1 MYRCSG
7 VLASGRHTVALVSL
21 PCALLVATVVA
32 CTPQVELREVEVT
45 REVRVLVQRDVSVE
59 VTREVPVT
67 REVQVIVEVDR
78 PVENPFTREVVI
90 TREVPVTRIVTATP
104 APTATPTPVPTQAP
118 APTMA
123 PSPTPTPT
131 PTAEPPRSRF
141 GNWQHERE
149 FYGGREVSTFRNVA
163 TAYEPLRDPPE
174 LTFLCDHRGYRSMY
188 IDWRHPVVGVI
199 DTTISHYF
207 SDPFDIYKQVDSAV
221 LITDYARRLH
231 AFVDG
236 IRLNPRDASR
246 FPELWRSIQR
256 EYDLSNLTSA
266 EELLA
271 VEEIEEPESSGADS
285 SDDSQTDEKVTLS
298 VNRGIVLIQLDFA
311 VEIPELMA
319 RPGYRPSVRADIR
332 SNWRVLPNQR
342 TLMADGPIGSIH
354 QSYQTIAPPR
364 SADDSLR
371 VLAASVAE
379 PDQPVNLFAEWEVSE
394 LNRVLQHCRDLAN

>member
-1 MYRCSG
+1 MYQFPG
-7 VLASGRHTVALVSL
+7 VLASGRHAVALVSL

-104 APTATPTPVPTQAP
+104 APTATPTQMP

-123 PSPTPTPT
+123 PSPTPAPTPT
-131 PTAEPPRSRF
+131 PTAEPPKSRF

-163 TAYEPLRDPPE
+163 TAYDPLTDPPE

-188 IDWRHPVVGVI
+188 IDWRHSVVGVI

-231 AFVDG
+231 IFLDN
-236 IRLNPRDASR
+236 IRLSPRDASR

-256 EYDLSNLTSA
+256 EYDLSNLTSV
-266 EELLA
+266 EDLLET
-271 VEEIEEPESSGADS
+271 EEIIEPEDSDAESAD
-285 SDDSQTDEKVTLS
+285 DPETEEKVTLS
-298 VNRGIVLIQLDFA
+298 VDRGIVLIQLDFA
-311 VEIPELMA
+311 VEVPELMA
-319 RPGYRPSVRADIR
+319 RPGYRPLVRADIR

-371 VLAASVAE
+371 ILTASVAE
-379 PDQPVNLFAEWEVSE
+379 PDQPVNLFAKWEVSE
-394 LNRVLQHCRDLAN
+394 LDRVLQHCRDLAN

>member
-1 MYRCSG
+1 M
-7 VLASGRHTVALVSL
+7 
-21 PCALLVATVVA
+21 
-32 CTPQVELREVEVT
+32 
-45 REVRVLVQRDVSVE
+45 
-59 VTREVPVT
+59 PVT

-104 APTATPTPVPTQAP
+104 APTATPTPVPTQMP

-123 PSPTPTPT
+123 PSPTPAPTPT

-199 DTTISHYF
+199 DTSISHYF

-236 IRLNPRDASR
+236 IRLSPRDASR

-266 EELLA
+266 EDLLA
-271 VEEIEEPESSGADS
+271 VEEIKSRKIPALIPR
-285 SDDSQTDEKVTLS
+285 TTL
-298 VNRGIVLIQLDFA
+298 
-311 VEIPELMA
+311 
-319 RPGYRPSVRADIR
+319 RPKER
-332 SNWRVLPNQR
+332 
-342 TLMADGPIGSIH
+342 
-354 QSYQTIAPPR
+354 
-364 SADDSLR
+364 
-371 VLAASVAE
+371 
-379 PDQPVNLFAEWEVSE
+379 
-394 LNRVLQHCRDLAN
+394 